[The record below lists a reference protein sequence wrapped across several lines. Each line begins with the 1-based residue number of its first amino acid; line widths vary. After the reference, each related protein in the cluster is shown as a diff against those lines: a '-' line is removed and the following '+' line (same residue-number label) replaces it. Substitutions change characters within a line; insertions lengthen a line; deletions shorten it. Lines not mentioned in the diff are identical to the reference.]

1 MRPPPWDFEYAPA
14 QSHALVDPVNASDM
28 VVATG
33 STANIGAALER
44 LGSFTIETLIDRAPL
59 HWTLVRASK
68 PLALHD
74 VERELVGA
82 GIDVRYVASAR
93 QPSMRL
99 GRALRMRDAEPA
111 RANDWTLRNQ
121 PIAGDDDHPHRW
133 FTGDDG
139 VRVQRDL
146 CGCGLGTRLAV
157 IDNDA
162 GRTHALAL
170 DALIPIRRPEPDR
183 NTLAC
188 HGAALVAWA
197 VGASQP
203 PFAGVAPGASPR
215 LYCIPKAGEEVFA
228 FPLALAR
235 AVFDGADVVA
245 CATYLEGTT
254 SPMLDDALEVAARLG
269 RDGRGTAVMLAAG
282 REMCSPGSLM
292 PASLSI
298 DLGDVAADPRAF
310 CIGPSGRRGGWFLY
324 EDRRGELRP
333 FGNRGPSV
341 RFMAPGDDAADP
353 FFPQEL
359 RHSETSGATAF
370 AAGVA
375 LLVLGCAP
383 ELTLEELD
391 ALLVLTATR
400 SDPADE
406 VARVTSARQSELLPR
421 VTDRDG
427 HNAKHGY
434 GRLDATTAC
443 CAAGDPVAL
452 LLTAS
457 GETAAAARWLA
468 HEARTA
474 LMTPALAHRLSR
486 TLLESEWLQRAG
498 AILVRHVRLIAAGA
512 ARADAHAPGALLRHV
527 ALLLR
532 DLARATN
539 DDAELLALLE
549 RARAARGVDFGRA
562 VAELAKELWPS
573 RGEDVTE
580 AHRAVEH
587 GA

>member
-1 MRPPPWDFEYAPA
+1 MTPPPWDFEYAPV
-14 QSHALVDPVNASDM
+14 QSHALVDPVKAKEM

-33 STANIGAALER
+33 STADIGAALKR
-44 LGSFTIETLIDRAPL
+44 FDALTIETLIDRAPL
-59 HWTLVRASK
+59 HWALVSAPK
-68 PLALHD
+68 PLALQE
-74 VERELVGA
+74 VESELVRA

-99 GRALRMRDAEPA
+99 GRALHMRDAEPA
-111 RANDWTLRNQ
+111 HPDSWSLRSQ
-121 PIAGDDDHPHRW
+121 PIASDEDHPHRW

-139 VRVQRDL
+139 VRVQRDV
-146 CGCGLGTRLAV
+146 CGFGVGTRLAM

-162 GRTHALAL
+162 GRTDALAL
-170 DALIPIRRPEPDR
+170 DALIPIARPEPDR
-183 NTLAC
+183 TTLAC

-197 VGASQP
+197 IGHAR
-203 PFAGVAPGASPR
+203 FAGVAPGASPR
-215 LYCIPKAGEEVFA
+215 LYCIPKAGEEVVA

-269 RDGRGTAVMLAAG
+269 RDGLGTAVFLAAG
-282 REMCSPGSLM
+282 REMCSPGGLM
-292 PASLSI
+292 PSSLSI

-310 CIGPSGRRGGWFLY
+310 CIGPSGRGGGWFLY

-341 RFMAPGDDAADP
+341 RFMAPGDDAANP
-353 FFPQEL
+353 FAPEQL
-359 RHSETSGATAF
+359 RHTESSGATAF

-375 LLVLGCAP
+375 LLVLSCAP
-383 ELTLEELD
+383 ELTLEQLEG
-391 ALLVLTATR
+391 LLVVSATR
-400 SDPADE
+400 SDPAAE

-421 VTDRDG
+421 ATDRDG

-443 CAAGDPVAL
+443 GAATDPVAL
-452 LLTAS
+452 LLAAS
-457 GETAAAARWLA
+457 GETTAVRRWME
-468 HEARTA
+468 HERRRA
-474 LMTPALAHRLSR
+474 LMTPALAQRLSR
-486 TLLESEWLQRAG
+486 TLLESEWLRRAG
-498 AILVRHVRLIAAGA
+498 AILVRHVRLISSDT
-512 ARADAHAPGALLRHV
+512 ARADAHAPGALLRFV

-539 DDAELLALLE
+539 DNPELLGLLE
-549 RARAARGVDFGRA
+549 RTTCDGGIAFGRA
-562 VAELAKELWPS
+562 VAALASELWPA
-573 RGEDVTE
+573 RGKDVTE
-580 AHRAVEH
+580 AHGAVEH
-587 GA
+587 GV